1 MFGLLKEN
9 IINNLEQVY
18 VENGEKDFKK
28 QFHKFISIIKES
40 KDLKK
45 MYNLYE
51 TINEVEFND
60 EAIAKEFVEES
71 IIYLKKLDRSKINLI
86 EGMADIKSQLPKD
99 SRGYYLDQLVF
110 NENISI
116 KNKVECKVNLI
127 RSLVKEQNNK
137 IDFTQYITTAETK
150 LNEKLNSLTEEQQK
164 VVQLLAENDTES
176 INSYYSSLINE
187 AQSLIDDRI
196 IEAENKTDTVKKLI
210 EAKKKLKSLST
221 EVTPGNI
228 ELILDLK
235 GSL

>member
-28 QFHKFISIIKES
+28 KFHKFISTIRES

-71 IIYLKKLDRSKINLI
+71 ISYLKKLDSTKLNLI
-86 EGMADIKSQLPKD
+86 EGITDIKHQLPKD
-99 SRGYYLDQLVF
+99 SKAYYLDQLVF

-116 KNKVECKVNLI
+116 KDKVECKVNLI

-137 IDFTQYITTAETK
+137 INFAEYITTAETK
-150 LNEKLNSLTEEQQK
+150 LNEKLNNLTEEQQK
-164 VVQLLAENDTES
+164 VVQLLAENDTDG
-176 INSYYSSLINE
+176 INNYYSSLINE
-187 AQSLIDDRI
+187 AQSLIDDKI
-196 IEAENKTDTVKKLI
+196 IESQDKTETIKRLI

-221 EVTPGNI
+221 EATPGNI